1 MLQMD
6 GRSVWLD
13 KNSVVTACSTL
24 SRTRDDDLRRRRS
37 RSLKVVDRRRMDG
50 ALRPAAA
57 ADSPRQRTAESP
69 RQQTDPQ
76 KMKTLDVKP
85 EKRRPTV
92 RIQAPEE
99 ARRAPPARDGRM
111 GGVIMGLQR
120 SDSSPLIRHP
130 VPRQEGSPASR
141 SKESCARDALRRVN
155 TVHPKDSMRRMKLIL
170 VPVETG
176 EKSAKGGSTSGD
188 SLRSAGRAERLKDS
202 VGKVSPASRLKSS
215 SAEILSSAAE
225 SPLTS
230 ALKKSQPQQ
239 QQQKKPSQKQDSQPQ
254 KQQQSQKQQQPD
266 SQQQQKQ
273 KEQQPKPQPKQ
284 QKLQP
289 PPQSPPISADVSS
302 AESSPRTE
310 TRGTKLV
317 KRLSL
322 RKKMTLPLSPSREKS
337 SKPSPSPTSHER
349 PIGAE
354 LIVPLGTPTDEPL
367 ENVREIGDSLF
378 LDLPRVRLDG
388 GGKAFR
394 KQWGYDLAPPPTL
407 LEEEEDEDEDGEDD
421 VSETQ
426 SLREDFFGRQSALDS
441 SYEKAVGL
449 GRDSAPGTP
458 VLGHR
463 VTPEPGASRFTNF
476 FTKRSFK
483 GNPLKRTKSVTKLER
498 NRSRIDADGP
508 APSRLRSSRSHES
521 LLSGHSMVSSTELGA
536 GEVTIKPLHSSIL
549 GQEHCIQISSPSGTR
564 YYSCRSADERDRWI
578 HSLRRTVQPN
588 RENMRRVDNS
598 LQIWLLEAKTVTAK
612 KRYFCELC
620 LDNTLYARTSSKAKT
635 ELCFWGEQFEFNN
648 LPTVESIQVNLYREP
663 DKKRKKD
670 KNVLV
675 GTVDIPVSSVDS
687 RFFVEKWYPVTL
699 EKGSSNKHPPS
710 LRIKCRFQAVD
721 ILPLHAY
728 QEFLQYVTSRYS
740 PLCEVLEPLVG
751 VKSKEDIATALV
763 HVMQREGL
771 AKHLLSD
778 LVCMDV
784 NRIDDERLT
793 FRGNSLATKATEAYM
808 KLVGDRYLND
818 TLGDAVRRLLET
830 SSDLEVD
837 PLKVAGPTALQ
848 KQRANLRAAVQE
860 IWANILASYN
870 SFPLELRECFYLICE
885 RLREAGK
892 TEQLENVVSSCI
904 FLRFFCPAILSP
916 SLFNL
921 TQEYPNERAV
931 RNLTLVAKT
940 LQTLANFTQFQGK
953 ENYMEFLNDFIAKET
968 PAMRTF
974 LMKISGP
981 AGRDCRQQEW
991 DGYVDLGKQLS
1002 VLHSLLRETV
1012 PKVTNPAHLGER
1024 QRLDAVLAT
1033 VTAAHSQPNVDLVY
1047 HQPPPPPS
1055 AALAPPPNY
1064 LSLQRNIFR
1073 FNDRTSCPAGAVAAP
1088 QTPPSPAAGGP
1099 EKASTLP
1106 RHLYPPGSPRRP
1118 AADLQTSD
1126 DYVLYSALQPG
1137 RPAPAGAGAA
1147 GAAGPTPTHHQHFHN
1162 HSSGH
1167 YAGLNNNPP
1176 AAGRRP
1182 RRPDDEAGD
1191 HSSGELE
1198 HNGKGSQISISQLSN
1213 VASSGYQSF
1222 AYSQSSSPVDPAI
1235 SGQQLQQ
1242 RQRQRQQQLQH
1253 TPLAFNNPMYQ
1264 LKAANGQLRNARSAK
1279 YSPSSS
1285 LSSSQSMEDVQLV
1298 MSPSVVAPAERAA
1311 PPRSSSSSPSPPR
1324 ERRHAG
1330 VPRTNPRAAPPPPPA
1345 PGSPEPY
1352 GRQRR
1357 AKAARRTSTEVLATR
1372 RQHACDSDSESSD
1385 EVRPGRET
1393 RLKSKAR
1400 RSRVPE
1406 KSFEEYEDEIH
1417 QLHQQMEQLHSR
1429 LNEASRKSSTA
1440 HTCPAA
1446 PTPGQVT
1453 EILNRLSLVENELR
1467 KEQSQLTSVLTQKE
1481 RLIEAQHQRIQE
1493 LNAAN
1498 NQLHSALA
1506 SLQDR
1511 SLPLCAP
1518 RSPAVSGSGAAVS
1531 DTSDYKSSSC

>member
-1 MLQMD
+1 MERSAARRLGVIAYRGPVV
-6 GRSVWLD
+6 GRVSASSSGVSTGTEGSADDASAGADELREPGEPLSEED
-13 KNSVVTACSTL
+13 EPVV
-24 SRTRDDDLRRRRS
+24 RLRRS
-37 RSLKVVDRRRMDG
+37 PAGSDLEDLDLALFETDG
-50 ALRPAAA
+50 AAERAAEAGGGSGPPAERDAEKLSVLKRLVRKSKSLHAKVRPSGGQTPAGEHNKYGVSVEQEPDAA
-57 ADSPRQRTAESP
+57 RG
-69 RQQTDPQ
+69 QQTDS
-76 KMKTLDVKP
+76 D
-85 EKRRPTV
+85 RPV
-92 RIQAPEE
+92 RL
-99 ARRAPPARDGRM
+99 G
-111 GGVIMGLQR
+111 
-120 SDSSPLIRHP
+120 H
-130 VPRQEGSPASR
+130 
-141 SKESCARDALRRVN
+141 
-155 TVHPKDSMRRMKLIL
+155 
-170 VPVETG
+170 
-176 EKSAKGGSTSGD
+176 
-188 SLRSAGRAERLKDS
+188 
-202 VGKVSPASRLKSS
+202 VG
-215 SAEILSSAAE
+215 
-225 SPLTS
+225 
-230 ALKKSQPQQ
+230 
-239 QQQKKPSQKQDSQPQ
+239 SQKVHQDGVPLLSWEPYFCVLLQ
-254 KQQQSQKQQQPD
+254 D
-266 SQQQQKQ
+266 
-273 KEQQPKPQPKQ
+273 EQTLTAYRSEEMAIFPVTPTR
-284 QKLQP
+284 
-289 PPQSPPISADVSS
+289 
-302 AESSPRTE
+302 PRT
-310 TRGTKLV
+310 
-317 KRLSL
+317 
-322 RKKMTLPLSPSREKS
+322 RK
-337 SKPSPSPTSHER
+337 
-349 PIGAE
+349 
-354 LIVPLGTPTDEPL
+354 
-367 ENVREIGDSLF
+367 IGDSLF